1 MPTQPQGWPAACGG
15 SGCVTGHSL
24 YPRQRRAVVGIAAGA
39 GLRLGSDL
47 LAAAAGVATSWGVGS
62 AASQA
67 AGATGALRPTR
78 LESCGAG
85 FALCAGK
92 KGGEL
97 TGPNPTD
104 KGRPGSKQHL
114 VVERGGIPLAAAVS
128 AANLNDH
135 FLFEPLLDAVPAV
148 GNGRPGRPRCRPEKA
163 HADKA
168 YDQRCC
174 RAACRIRGIVPRIA
188 RRGVDSSERLGRY
201 RWVIERTFAWL
212 TRFRRLSIRY
222 ERLAQMHLALLTL
235 GCALICFRALHDG
248 F

>member
-1 MPTQPQGWPAACGG
+1 LLAPAA
-15 SGCVTGHSL
+15 
-24 YPRQRRAVVGIAAGA
+24 R
-39 GLRLGSDL
+39 
-47 LAAAAGVATSWGVGS
+47 VATSRRLGP
-62 AASQA
+62 AASQVV
-67 AGATGALRPTR
+67 GTTGPGGPAR
-78 LESCGAG
+78 LESRSAG
-85 FALCAGK
+85 FAVPAGK

-135 FLFEPLLDAVPAV
+135 FLFEPLLDEVPAV
-148 GNGRPGRPRCRPEKA
+148 GNGRPGRPRCRPEKV

-188 RRGVDSSERLGRY
+188 RRGVESSERLGRY

-222 ERLAQMHLALLTL
+222 ERFAQMHLALLTL